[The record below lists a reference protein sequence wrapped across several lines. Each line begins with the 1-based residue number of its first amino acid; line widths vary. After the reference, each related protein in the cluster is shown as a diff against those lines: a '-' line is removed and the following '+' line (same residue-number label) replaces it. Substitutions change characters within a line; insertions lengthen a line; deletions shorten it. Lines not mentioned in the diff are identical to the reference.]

1 MYRIAVNLCRNRE
14 DSRDTCDRT
23 TVVFDT
29 LQTLFDRF
37 TGCSRC
43 DQKKHMLAFDHWL
56 EVVTEDQLAG
66 AVNLRCNNVDGF
78 VLVHGS
84 DTVLT

>member
-1 MYRIAVNLCRNRE
+1 
-14 DSRDTCDRT
+14 
-23 TVVFDT
+23 
-29 LQTLFDRF
+29 
-37 TGCSRC
+37 
-43 DQKKHMLAFDHWL
+43 MLAFNHWL